1 LLLFLIER
9 PDNTASRPRR
19 AAAAR
24 GNKDAAHKKLSNT
37 HTSTHIHI
45 SGRSTP
51 PPRAA
56 ALYRGKIFTSASVQT
71 QRVRSHLL
79 RYGNGKQRAKGGRFK
94 TTLSHHSREHI
105 K

>member
-1 LLLFLIER
+1 LPLLLFLIER

-37 HTSTHIHI
+37 HSHTSTHIHI

-51 PPRAA
+51 PRRAPQHSTA
-56 ALYRGKIFTSASVQT
+56 KAKSSHQQHQSKRRERERDHCEQSLY
-71 QRVRSHLL
+71 
-79 RYGNGKQRAKGGRFK
+79 
-94 TTLSHHSREHI
+94 
-105 K
+105 